1 MYLIH
6 DYSGNRDAYPIGNDA
21 DITGA
26 VSKALKDH
34 SIILDKDD
42 LLLVSSDP
50 GKASVIAP
58 EIVMVHISEWDCP
71 ECCAHNRDEHSWPQ
85 AGESLICD
93 GCGFQFEVKK
103 TPE

>member
-6 DYSGNRDAYPIGNDA
+6 NYSGNRDAYPIGNDA

-26 VSKALKDH
+26 VSKALKDN
-34 SIILDKDD
+34 SITLDNDD
-42 LLLVSSDP
+42 SLCVSAQP
-50 GKASVIAP
+50 GGARVIAP

-71 ECCAHNRDEHSWPQ
+71 GCTAFNRNEHSWPQ
-85 AGESLICD
+85 AGESLTCG
-93 GCGFQFEVKK
+93 GCGFQFEVTK